1 MTLSTTLTDIK
12 DRILGRD
19 EESPDATPSEST
31 AFAAESIPERPTK
44 AEVLDA
50 IMDETGCT
58 RSEAGNVI
66 AWVKKIVG
74 HCRAI
79 DYRAYYPTPVEMR
92 GTTYRLTDEIVQH
105 GQAATPDS
113 AHALLEGLLLDP
125 ERDETGLLHDN
136 RDESGSPSY
145 CQIQVAI
152 GVIR

>member
-1 MTLSTTLTDIK
+1 MTLSTVITDTI
-12 DRILGRD
+12 DRIRGRGD
-19 EESPDATPSEST
+19 GEADATTTSET
-31 AFAAESIPERPTK
+31 PIESIPVKPTK

-50 IMDETGCT
+50 IMAETGCT

-66 AWVKKIVG
+66 AWAKKIVG
-74 HCRAI
+74 HCRANN
-79 DYRAYYPTPVEMR
+79 YRAYYPTEVEMR
-92 GTTYRLTDEIVQH
+92 GTTYRITDEIIQH

-113 AHALLEGLLLDP
+113 AHALMEGLLLDP
-125 ERDETGLLHDN
+125 TRDETGLLHDN

>member
-1 MTLSTTLTDIK
+1 MTLSTTTQIT
-12 DRILGRD
+12 DRIIGD
-19 EESPDATPSEST
+19 EDEVVETTNSSPNMI
-31 AFAAESIPERPTK
+31 ESIPQRPTK

-50 IMDETGCT
+50 IMAETDCT

-66 AWVKKIVG
+66 AWAKKIVG
-74 HCRAI
+74 HCRATN
-79 DYRAYYPTPVEMR
+79 YRAYYPTVVEMR
-92 GTTYRLTDEIVQH
+92 GTTYRITDEIVQH
-105 GQAATPDS
+105 GKAAAKGS